1 MLYYDLQ
8 LKLANLLAENGLD
21 YNFLAEDIFLYSK
34 PYTYEKYVSYALES
48 ITGIINDSIL
58 NNNYDNLTYDIDLIN
73 KIAKCLLDSND
84 EELKNIV
91 WNSFIACSNDERFIL
106 HKKIEESDEIYF
118 NQIYSSY
125 DTNHTKE
132 FESERLIIKPN
143 NKEDGRSIF
152 EYVNKYDKK
161 EYLLARMSRNS
172 SSDNYFTFILFV
184 KTTNE
189 VIGFIGLG
197 FNPNEEGTFNVS
209 YYVKKEHRRRG
220 YMKEAF
226 SALLEII
233 RKNEI
238 VIYGPWNRVRV
249 LEETKPIIK
258 LLRIE
263 LDEDNLASFNTA
275 KSLGFE
281 YEGKIVSYKRING
294 EDKYVGEHHFVKK
307 I

>member
-1 MLYYDLQ
+1 
-8 LKLANLLAENGLD
+8 
-21 YNFLAEDIFLYSK
+21 
-34 PYTYEKYVSYALES
+34 
-48 ITGIINDSIL
+48 
-58 NNNYDNLTYDIDLIN
+58 
-73 KIAKCLLDSND
+73 
-84 EELKNIV
+84 
-91 WNSFIACSNDERFIL
+91 
-106 HKKIEESDEIYF
+106 
-118 NQIYSSY
+118 
-125 DTNHTKE
+125 
-132 FESERLIIKPN
+132 
-143 NKEDGRSIF
+143 
-152 EYVNKYDKK
+152 
-161 EYLLARMSRNS
+161 MSRNS

-197 FNPNEEGTFNVS
+197 FNPNEEGTFNVY

-226 SALLEII
+226 NALLDII
-233 RKNEI
+233 RKDEI
-238 VIYGPWNRVRV
+238 IFYGPWNRARV

-263 LDEDNLASFNTA
+263 LDEDNIASFNTA

-294 EDKYVGEHHFVKK
+294 EDKYIGEHHFIKK